1 MNTRL
6 LKVARRAWV
15 VDGVPRE
22 LQRRN
27 IRQWVWALRVLGD
40 RWLLAKSWGKNVH

>member
-27 IRQWVWALRVLGD
+27 IHHWVAAVRLLGNRWVLSKDYRNGI
-40 RWLLAKSWGKNVH
+40 